1 MSHRHSEE
9 TKIEPTQTMPSFE
22 EPNPF
27 LSKNDI
33 SILTILTPFLST
45 NGQKLISFFAGFHHS
60 PASTPDLSG
69 ILNLFNTS
77 NNNKSLR
84 DLLPIFLSLVG
95 NMDQIN
101 FDPNLVKSMLEMLN
115 PNNGVANKETEN
127 EK

>member
-9 TKIEPTQTMPSFE
+9 AKIEPTQTMPSFE

-33 SILTILTPFLST
+33 SILTIITPFLSA
-45 NGQKLISFFAGFHHS
+45 NGQKLISFFAGFNHS
-60 PASTPDLSG
+60 PASAPDLSG

-95 NMDQIN
+95 NMDQRN
-101 FDPNLVKSMLEMLN
+101 FDPSLVGSMLEMLN
-115 PNNGVANKETEN
+115 LNSSAANKETEN
-127 EK
+127 QK